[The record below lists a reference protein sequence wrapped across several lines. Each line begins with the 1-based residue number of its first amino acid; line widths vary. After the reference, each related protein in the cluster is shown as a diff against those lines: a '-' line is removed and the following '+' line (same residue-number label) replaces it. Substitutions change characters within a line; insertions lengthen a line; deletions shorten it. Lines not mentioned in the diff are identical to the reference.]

1 MSISLPLLSFRVSLI
16 CINMNERP
24 CMHTWGWRRM
34 WKPCERGPKREM
46 YCPRAVQ
53 TRFLFASPFNCFAW
67 RVHAAG
73 LIDYLQ
79 PPAAAKAFTGIILR
93 VFVSYRSPTHKA
105 GRHGNTAPRGSWMRK
120 EVLGGSLIL
129 PGCWMLLGSGDL
141 RVVVVSCKWLFH
153 LTSTSI
159 FVTFLF
165 YTVFYID

>member
-1 MSISLPLLSFRVSLI
+1 MSALACIREADDACESLTSEVLSAKCIVHAPCKLVS
-16 CINMNERP
+16 C
-24 CMHTWGWRRM
+24 
-34 WKPCERGPKREM
+34 
-46 YCPRAVQ
+46 
-53 TRFLFASPFNCFAW
+53 FLSPFNCFAW

-105 GRHGNTAPRGSWMRK
+105 GRHENTAPRGSWMRK

-165 YTVFYID
+165 YMVFYIE